1 MAEEP
6 IEQARPYRAGGIEM
20 DRYMLV
26 ASKNGKTRAFFGDSF
41 DAFTDFT
48 LSLLHSGWRIELY
61 AYDAEGFRYE
71 RIG

>member
-1 MAEEP
+1 
-6 IEQARPYRAGGIEM
+6 M

-26 ASKNGKTRAFFGDSF
+26 ASKDGKTRAFFGDSF
-41 DAFTDFT
+41 DAFTDFV
-48 LSLLHSGWRIELY
+48 LPLWKGGWRIELY